1 MKDRQPKISV
11 LMPVY
16 NCEKFLKKAIDSIL
30 SQTFENFEYIIINDG
45 STDNTSNII
54 NSYNDKRIKLI
65 SNAQN
70 MGISHS
76 LNKGMYYASGKYLAR
91 QDADDISDQD
101 RFKFQFEYLT
111 NNNVDLVDT
120 SIIYIDEDDKF
131 IRNYAKRVYNPEETL
146 SHLFFY
152 EINHETIMCKR
163 SLIEKNKIQYYDR
176 PAEDYCLFTRLAK
189 KGMKS
194 GHIEKPLV
202 KVRER
207 KDSLCGSNWENIKED
222 VDLMRIGLLSD
233 FGLKPSEY
241 EKKIHIALIDQDL
254 SILSKYKFN
263 DVLRWSNKIAV
274 SNSLHKTYN
283 IDFIKNQLYIR
294 IIRLIK
300 HIKRKTFFN
309 LLGLKKS
316 AKKYDKNISFKDLFY
331 LYRY

>member
-1 MKDRQPKISV
+1 MTNSRPKISV

-30 SQTFENFEYIIINDG
+30 NQTFDNFEYIIINDG
-45 STDNTSNII
+45 STDNSLNII
-54 NSYNDKRIKLI
+54 KSYEDKRIKIINNSKNL
-65 SNAQN
+65 
-70 MGISHS
+70 GISRS
-76 LNKGMYYASGKYLAR
+76 LNKGIRQAKGEYLAR
-91 QDADDISDQD
+91 QDSDDISDED
-101 RFKFQFEYLT
+101 RFKIQLEYIM
-111 NNNVDLVDT
+111 NNDVDLVDT
-120 SIIYIDEDDKF
+120 SIIYIDEDDNF

-207 KDSLCGSNWENIKED
+207 KDSLCGSNWENIKKD
-222 VDLMRIGLLSD
+222 VDLMRIGLLGD
-233 FGLKPSEY
+233 IGLKPSDY
-241 EKKIHIALIDQDL
+241 DKKIHIALIDQDL
-254 SILSKYKFN
+254 SILSKYKFD
-263 DVLRWSNKIAV
+263 DVLRWSNKIV
-274 SNSLHKTYN
+274 DSNSLYKTYSVN
-283 IDFIKNQLYIR
+283 YIKTQLYIR

-300 HIKRKTFFN
+300 HIKRRTFFN
-309 LLGLKKS
+309 LLRLKKS
-316 AKKYDKNISFKDLFY
+316 AAKYDKNISFKDLFY